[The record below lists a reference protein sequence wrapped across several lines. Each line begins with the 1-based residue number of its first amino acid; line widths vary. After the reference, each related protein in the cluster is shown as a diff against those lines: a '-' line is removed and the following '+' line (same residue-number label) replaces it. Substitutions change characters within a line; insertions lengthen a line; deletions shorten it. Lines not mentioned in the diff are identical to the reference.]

1 MSCCSRYVRFSWV
14 SFVLVR
20 YMSAT
25 LFMSCSMWLYL
36 SLISVNFPD
45 TSPDSWWMSM
55 LECLVMNLLS
65 PHIDIR
71 DADDAAYPSTNV
83 CTSVSMYLMR
93 SHMYRVGIREPPVLV
108 ICIEITFVLLFSSL
122 ICLAMLSQ
130 WMRVS
135 PNLAQFSSVISPTI
149 LMFSC
154 EVETMDGFGITI
166 SVGVSGSSS
175 ILCCLSSKFIYVRK
189 EDVLDMIS
197 LLDNVSFV
205 LCDAWLLVIKFL
217 L

>member
-1 MSCCSRYVRFSWV
+1 MSPSCRQVVELSHMSCCSRYARFSGV
-14 SFVLVR
+14 RFVLVR

-25 LFMSCSMWLYL
+25 LFMSCSMWVYL

-45 TSPDSWWMSM
+45 ASPDSWWMSM

-130 WMRVS
+130 WMRAS

-154 EVETMDGFGITI
+154 EVETMDGVSTI
-166 SVGVSGSSS
+166 SVGVSFF
-175 ILCCLSSKFIYVRK
+175 SSKFMYVRK
-189 EDVLDMIS
+189 EDVFDMIS
-197 LLDNVSFV
+197 LLVS
-205 LCDAWLLVIKFL
+205 
-217 L
+217 